1 MEAFERLAE
10 QRILE
15 AMEQGEF
22 DNLPGAGKPLILNDY
37 PFVPDELWMAHKI
50 LRNAG
55 CLPPEVEERKE
66 ISRLEEL
73 LAGLQDD
80 AERTQA
86 QKRLAGA
93 NEGGDG
99 PPARRGRSH
108 RLGIP
113 GTCCRTVGPE
123 AAKVTDPMRNSG
135 YWQAWAAEEGD
146 VAGRARPISR
156 QAAV

>member
-15 AMEQGEF
+15 AMGRGEF
-22 DNLPGAGKPLILNDY
+22 DNLPGAGKPLILNDH

-50 LRNAG
+50 VRNAG

-66 ISRLEEL
+66 ISRLKEL

-86 QKRLAGA
+86 QKRLAVLRMKV
-93 NEGGDG
+93 EM
-99 PPARRGRSH
+99 GR
-108 RLGIP
+108 P
-113 GTCCRTVGPE
+113 
-123 AAKVTDPMRNSG
+123 
-135 YWQAWAAEEGD
+135 
-146 VAGRARPISR
+146 RA
-156 QAAV
+156 AAVHIGWGYQERVVERLARTRRR

>member
-22 DNLPGAGKPLILNDY
+22 DNLPGAGKPLILNDH

-66 ISRLEEL
+66 ISR
-73 LAGLQDD
+73 
-80 AERTQA
+80 RTQA
-86 QKRLAGA
+86 QKRLAVLRMKVEMGRRA
-93 NEGGDG
+93 PRPFTSAGDTRNVLSNG
-99 PPARRGRSH
+99 WPRRR
-108 RLGIP
+108 R
-113 GTCCRTVGPE
+113 
-123 AAKVTDPMRNSG
+123 
-135 YWQAWAAEEGD
+135 
-146 VAGRARPISR
+146 
-156 QAAV
+156 

>member
-15 AMEQGEF
+15 AMGRGEF
-22 DNLPGAGKPLILNDY
+22 DNLPGAGKPLILDDH

-66 ISRLEEL
+66 ISRLEDL

-86 QKRLAGA
+86 QKRLAVLRMKVEMGRPRA
-93 NEGGDG
+93 AAIHIGWAYQERVVERL
-99 PPARRGRSH
+99 ARTRR
-108 RLGIP
+108 R
-113 GTCCRTVGPE
+113 
-123 AAKVTDPMRNSG
+123 
-135 YWQAWAAEEGD
+135 
-146 VAGRARPISR
+146 
-156 QAAV
+156 